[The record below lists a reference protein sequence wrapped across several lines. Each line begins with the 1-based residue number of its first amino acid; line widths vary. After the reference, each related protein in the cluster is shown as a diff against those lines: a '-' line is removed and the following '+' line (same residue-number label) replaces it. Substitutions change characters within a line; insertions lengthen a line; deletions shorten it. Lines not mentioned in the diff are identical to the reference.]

1 MIRRGRH
8 FRPLVTWSPRLLP
21 RPSPAGSAL
30 VPRDRRWLHSSHLPL
45 SGTGA
50 GLSANRGRE
59 ATHTSGKA
67 AGSSRFSRRAP
78 RRGRGEAVWRRFP
91 VRLRSGGGFPEATAD
106 CVSPSSASFPVVGF
120 LRPWCSCLP
129 GGTVR
134 ARCRGVAP
142 H

>member
-21 RPSPAGSAL
+21 RPSPAASSL
-30 VPRDRRWLHSSHLPL
+30 VPRDHPWLHSSRFPF

-78 RRGRGEAVWRRFP
+78 RRGRGRLAALSRQAARGG
-91 VRLRSGGGFPEATAD
+91 LRSGGGFPEALAD
-106 CVSPSSASFPVVGF
+106 CVSLSSASSPVVGF
-120 LRPWCSCLP
+120 LRP
-129 GGTVR
+129 
-134 ARCRGVAP
+134 
-142 H
+142 